1 MYIFSSLFT
10 YMVVWVS
17 DFVMVNILLWCVCV
31 CVCVCVSRVTRPCY
45 ITRHGCVIF
54 QTIKKFTIMCIL
66 FTC

>member
-31 CVCVCVSRVTRPCY
+31 CVFRVTRPCY
-45 ITRHGCVIF
+45 ITRHGCAIF

-66 FTC
+66 FTY